1 MKKNRKKKDM
11 MALLGLLTG
20 TVITEIWN
28 SIPKKPKV
36 HIGGVRIHHYPI
48 GLLMMIAGAIISKVN
63 LDQRIEDTGIFLSY
77 LGIPVFVDDID
88 DFVEAVKKFFDFQ

>member
-1 MKKNRKKKDM
+1 MRKNKKKEKKI
-11 MALLGLLTG
+11 AILGLLTG

-28 SIPKKPKV
+28 SIPKKPKI

-48 GLLMMIAGAIISKVN
+48 GLLMMIAGAILAKIN

-77 LGIPVFVDDID
+77 LGVPVFVDDID
-88 DFVEAVKKFFDFQ
+88 DFVEAVKRFFKSQ